1 MQEDGGQ
8 CAAVFFFKAWEIGQF
23 TRAGMAR
30 SIAGVATAQGLARRH
45 GFLAPL
51 RLVALSDDPVSA
63 TPAVV
68 SLGEKRTLLASE
80 GSDRAGG
87 GGSPSGPSSQ
97 KAAALP
103 IAIHNTITDSVR
115 RMALG
120 NCLAAPSG
128 RCSAR

>member
-1 MQEDGGQ
+1 VCRRFLFQSPRLL
-8 CAAVFFFKAWEIGQF
+8 INQF
-23 TRAGMAR
+23 ARAGMAR
-30 SIAGVATAQGLARRH
+30 SIAGVATAQGLVRTH
-45 GFLAPL
+45 GLLAPL

-80 GSDRAGG
+80 GSERAGG

-97 KAAALP
+97 KAASLH
-103 IAIHNTITDSVR
+103 IAIQNTITDNAR
-115 RMALG
+115 RMAFS
-120 NCLAAPSG
+120 NCLAVPSD